1 MTVFIGQEAET
12 AHKPINP
19 KSQKPHEKPA
29 VTFLLAEP
37 VFVTF
42 LVTLYGVAIAGV
54 GSAFWGVAAGA
65 FPLFVQQYGQ
75 ERRAPWRERFK
86 QP

>member
-1 MTVFIGQEAET
+1 M
-12 AHKPINP
+12 
-19 KSQKPHEKPA
+19 
-29 VTFLLAEP
+29 TFLLAEP

-42 LVTLYGVAIAGV
+42 LVTLYGVAIAAV

-75 ERRAPWRERFK
+75 ERRAPLAGAVQTTMTSRSLK
-86 QP
+86 NP

>member
-1 MTVFIGQEAET
+1 MTVVIGQEAEK
-12 AHKPINP
+12 AHKTKKAKKPKNP
-19 KSQKPHEKPA
+19 RKPA
-29 VTFLLAEP
+29 GTFLLAEP

-42 LVTLYGVAIAGV
+42 LVTLYGVAIAAV